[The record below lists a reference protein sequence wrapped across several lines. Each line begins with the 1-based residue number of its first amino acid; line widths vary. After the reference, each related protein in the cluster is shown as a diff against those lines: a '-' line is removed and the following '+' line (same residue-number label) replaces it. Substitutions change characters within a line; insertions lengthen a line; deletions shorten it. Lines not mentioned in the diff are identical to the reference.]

1 MIKIS
6 KLIELFKEESCSNK
20 VDYEFFKTDC
30 YDGTCFYDLVI
41 YYYTNLYS
49 IENEEPNELNV
60 VLDNDLRI
68 MGIEFESAGDRCSR
82 TPAWKALCKA
92 VAEDEQFVIDVDEK
106 IKRR

>member
-20 VDYEFFKTDC
+20 IDYEFFKTDC
-30 YDGTCFYDLVI
+30 PDSTCFYDLVI

-49 IENEEPNELNV
+49 IEHEEPNELNV

-68 MGIEFESAGDRCSR
+68 MGIEFESAGDRCNR

-92 VAEDEQFVIDVDEK
+92 VAEDEQFVIDIDEK
-106 IKRR
+106 IKD